1 MSAESV
7 TAKKEERVLFIQSF
21 EILHPHNLSPKSNNL
36 KLFPA
41 PTEEIK
47 ISNTSK
53 AFAQVLRAKAKVIA
67 FVALE
72 CQLICV
78 YIPSAELYK
87 QPNQ

>member
-21 EILHPHNLSPKSNNL
+21 EILHPHHLSPKSNNL
-36 KLFPA
+36 ELFPA
-41 PTEEIK
+41 PTQEIK
-47 ISNTSK
+47 ISNISK
-53 AFAQVLRAKAKVIA
+53 TFAQVLRAKAEVIA
-67 FVALE
+67 FVAFE

-78 YIPSAELYK
+78 YVPPVEFYK

>member
-7 TAKKEERVLFIQSF
+7 TAKKEEMAPFIQSF
-21 EILHPHNLSPKSNNL
+21 EILHPNHLSPKNNNC

-41 PTEEIK
+41 PTKEIK

-53 AFAQVLRAKAKVIA
+53 AFAQALRAKAEVIA

-72 CQLICV
+72 HQVICV
-78 YIPSAELYK
+78 YVPSAELCK